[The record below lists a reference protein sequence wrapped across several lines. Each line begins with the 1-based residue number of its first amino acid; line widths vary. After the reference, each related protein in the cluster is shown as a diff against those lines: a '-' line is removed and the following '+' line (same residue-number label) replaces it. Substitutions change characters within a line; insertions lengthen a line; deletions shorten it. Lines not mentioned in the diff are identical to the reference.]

1 MKEKYKTVRLR
12 WLAGLLDGLIFLP
25 LGILNAVIQGNAHL
39 PVIAIILWQIFYIFS
54 RPVYTILMHGRYG
67 QTVGKKAMGVVLL
80 HIDETRS
87 INYREAVLRE
97 SPDLV
102 ILLAYSILEINY
114 LLGVSLNPVMT
125 TIFIFLGSANTIWFL
140 LEIITTLTNDKRRA
154 LHDFIAKSVVVRK
167 DLMYLDTLPEELEVT
182 QRA

>member
-1 MKEKYKTVRLR
+1 M
-12 WLAGLLDGLIFLP
+12 A
-25 LGILNAVIQGNAHL
+25 N
-39 PVIAIILWQIFYIFS
+39 
-54 RPVYTILMHGRYG
+54 
-67 QTVGKKAMGVVLL
+67 LL
-80 HIDETRS
+80 HFFKTRLHDPYARQIWANSGQKSDGGGSFTYDETRI
-87 INYREAVLRE
+87 INCREAVLRE

-125 TIFIFLGSANTIWFL
+125 TIFIFLGSDNTIWFL